1 MKNIRTHKCKVET
14 QTQIGNQIVS
24 ILPRKYRLFL
34 SILEPDRVEENDIKV
49 RIRQVLRAIGV
60 ATSKVLHYTSSPAV
74 PSAFESGM
82 AK

>member
-49 RIRQVLRAIGV
+49 RIRFVTDKYEMDTV
-60 ATSKVLHYTSSPAV
+60 ARIQI
-74 PSAFESGM
+74 E
-82 AK
+82 